1 MGRNVKM
8 IEVKDLLFAYRGN
21 SPLFKALS
29 FSLNHGEAWA
39 IIGPSGCGK
48 TTLLYL
54 LAGLRQNEGGIILI
68 GGRPLKR
75 PRPRTGLVLQ
85 DHGLLPWASVKEN
98 IRLGL
103 KIRDFYGPDGKHAP
117 SQHATNREDMEER
130 IGYWLK
136 RMGIEDQKN
145 KYPSQLSR
153 GQRQRTAIAR
163 TLILSPDLLLLD
175 EPFSALDE
183 AIRYDLQ
190 KTLLELHKE
199 GHLTTILVTHDI
211 EEAAFTGK
219 KILILR
225 GPANR
230 DASIVENPFAIG
242 PDARNL
248 PGFQVRCKELRSLL

>member
-1 MGRNVKM
+1 M
-8 IEVKDLLFAYRGN
+8 IEVKDLLFSYRGN
-21 SPLFKALS
+21 PPLFKAFS
-29 FSLNHGEAWA
+29 FSLNHGESWS

-54 LAGLRQNEGGIILI
+54 LAGLRQNDGGVILI
-68 GGRPLKR
+68 GGFPLTR

-103 KIRDFYGPDGKHAP
+103 KIRHFYGPDGKHAP
-117 SQHATNREDMEER
+117 SQPQSGTDMEESVD
-130 IGYWLK
+130 YWLK
-136 RMGIEDQKN
+136 RMGIEDQQD

-175 EPFSALDE
+175 EPFSALDA

-190 KTLLELHKE
+190 KTVLELHRE
-199 GHLTTILVTHDI
+199 GNLTTILVTHDI
-211 EEAAFTGK
+211 EEAAFTGN
-219 KILILR
+219 KILILK
-225 GPANR
+225 GPANQ
-230 DASIVENPFAIG
+230 DTAIIENSFAIG

-248 PGFQVRCKELRSLL
+248 PGFQERCKELRSLL